1 MSEQQTFSRDMVAA
15 YAGISGVLAVLMSTP
30 FLWFFAELPGWL
42 KLVALLILLL
52 GVWEL
57 LVAYKVWK
65 AAL

>member
-1 MSEQQTFSRDMVAA
+1 MIGINRREKMVAA

-30 FLWFFAELPGWL
+30 FLWFFAELPGWM

-52 GVWEL
+52 GIWEL
-57 LVAYKVWK
+57 AVAYKVWK